1 MKTIEITTKE
11 ESRLLE
17 LLDKGRAYNDEHY
30 SNKVAEADQRLIDKI
45 KKQLAESIKKK

>member
-17 LLDKGRAYNDEHY
+17 LLDKGRACNDEHY
-30 SNKVAEADQRLIDKI
+30 SNKVAEADLF
-45 KKQLAESIKKK
+45 